1 MLDHLKPN
9 NRAWAEG
16 KSAGQKINDG
26 HYNHRSKHRE
36 HRPIKHGWTTAKR
49 SKCSRAQSYR
59 TSRSAT
65 PRQSLYRSFEA
76 ARNENSC
83 RTLASMDT
91 QDSPRPRSPV
101 LKRSVIVDGRKTS
114 VSLENEFWTAL
125 KEIAASR
132 GMTISALIGTIK
144 HQGDSANLSSA
155 LRLVILAWFRNRA
168 EAAASDSSRKVL
180 MADEDG
186 SDDRGSA
193 FRQ

>member
-49 SKCSRAQSYR
+49 SKCSRAQSHR

-65 PRQSLYRSFEA
+65 PLEA

-83 RTLASMDT
+83 RTLASMDS
-91 QDSPRPRSPV
+91 QDSLRPRSPV

-180 MADEDG
+180 VADEDG

>member
-1 MLDHLKPN
+1 
-9 NRAWAEG
+9 
-16 KSAGQKINDG
+16 
-26 HYNHRSKHRE
+26 
-36 HRPIKHGWTTAKR
+36 
-49 SKCSRAQSYR
+49 
-59 TSRSAT
+59 
-65 PRQSLYRSFEA
+65 
-76 ARNENSC
+76 
-83 RTLASMDT
+83 MDT

-155 LRLVILAWFRNRA
+155 LRLVIPAWFRNRA

-180 MADEDG
+180 VADEDG